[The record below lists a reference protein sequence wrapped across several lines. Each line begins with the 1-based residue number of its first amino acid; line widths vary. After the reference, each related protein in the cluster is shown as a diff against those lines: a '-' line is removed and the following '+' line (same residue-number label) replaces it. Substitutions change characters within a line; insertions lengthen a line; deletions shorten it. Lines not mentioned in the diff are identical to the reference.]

1 MCIMRLSEAAATCL
15 ENQTTRA
22 TLTASMNMAT
32 PISNNVGF
40 MVQFSY

>member
-1 MCIMRLSEAAATCL
+1 MCIMRLSEAAATVL
-15 ENQTTRA
+15 ENHTTRA
-22 TLTASMNMAT
+22 TLTATISVAT